1 MKAVVLEIKNG
12 KAAVLRE
19 DGVITQIRRKCAVGD
34 TIEIHKVSAG
44 KIVSFAFPAVAAIF
58 LAISGSLYYY
68 NTAMAYSYVTVDGES
83 GVQLT
88 LNRQNEVIDVTAL
101 SESTEELVN
110 ELIEGGIDKTSVEDA
125 VDMITSAIN
134 ADSTSD
140 NCDTAETVTSD
151 EPAIDVTVTS
161 IDEETAE
168 SIRNTINKKRTE
180 KNQEQYDSKESEIDK
195 ETEYNTKAEDGYI
208 DENESIPSRESE
220 NKSYENQSESEEL
233 EEKQFENRDADKQYE
248 KEKSVEDSEQK
259 QDIYQNND
267 NLQNNINEKETEHI
281 EVHP

>member
-12 KAAVLRE
+12 RAAVLRE

-44 KIVSFAFPAVAAIF
+44 KIVRFAFPAVAAIF

-101 SESTEELVN
+101 SETTEDLVN
-110 ELIEGGIDKTSVEDA
+110 ELIESGIDNISVEDA
-125 VDMITSAIN
+125 VDMITNAIN
-134 ADSTSD
+134 ADNTSD
-140 NCDTAETVTSD
+140 NSDTAEVVTTD
-151 EPAIDVTVTS
+151 EPDIDVTVTS
-161 IDEETAE
+161 KDEETANA
-168 SIRNTINKKRTE
+168 IRNTINKKRTE

-195 ETEYNTKAEDGYI
+195 ETDYNDEEGYI
-208 DENESIPSRESE
+208 EENESIQSGESE

-248 KEKSVEDSEQK
+248 KEKSVEASEQK

>member
-101 SESTEELVN
+101 SETTEDLVN
-110 ELIEGGIDKTSVEDA
+110 ELIESGIDNISVEDA
-125 VDMITSAIN
+125 VDMITNAIN
-134 ADSTSD
+134 ADNTSD
-140 NCDTAETVTSD
+140 NSDTAEVVTTD
-151 EPAIDVTVTS
+151 ESAIDVTVTS
-161 IDEETAE
+161 KDEETANA
-168 SIRNTINKKRTE
+168 IRNTINKRTE

-195 ETEYNTKAEDGYI
+195 ETDYNDEEGYI
-208 DENESIPSRESE
+208 EENESIQSGESE

-267 NLQNNINEKETEHI
+267 NLQNNIDEKETEHI

>member
-68 NTAMAYSYVTVDGES
+68 NTAMAYSYVTVDGDS

-101 SESTEELVN
+101 SETTEDLVN
-110 ELIEGGIDKTSVEDA
+110 ELIESGIGNISVEDA

-140 NCDTAETVTSD
+140 NCDTAEVVTTD

-180 KNQEQYDSKESEIDK
+180 KNQEQYDSKESEIEK
-195 ETEYNTKAEDGYI
+195 ETDYNNEKGYI
-208 DENESIPSRESE
+208 EENESIQSGESE

>member
-12 KAAVLRE
+12 RAAVLRE
-19 DGVITQIRRKCAVGD
+19 DGVVTQIRRKCAVGD

-68 NTAMAYSYVTVDGES
+68 NTAMAYSYVTVDGDA

-101 SESTEELVN
+101 SETTEDLVN

-134 ADSTSD
+134 ADNTSD
-140 NCDTAETVTSD
+140 NSDTAEVVTTD

-161 IDEETAE
+161 KDEETANA
-168 SIRNTINKKRTE
+168 IRNTINKRTE

-195 ETEYNTKAEDGYI
+195 ETDYNDEEGYI
-208 DENESIPSRESE
+208 EENESIQSGESE

-267 NLQNNINEKETEHI
+267 NLQNNIDEKETEHI